1 VLAAYS
7 VDPNGAVCDMKTLHA
22 GILPTLP
29 QILTIAL
36 QALIPTL
43 QFPIGTLR
51 PIMVALRNQALDRTM
66 DVEEMMRSRVEIDAH
81 CDAMIDALPECVDL
95 TFGGRQKIEADLMAE
110 DKFASTAML

>member
-43 QFPIGTLR
+43 QLPIGTLR

-66 DVEEMMRSRVEIDAH
+66 DVEEMMRS

-110 DKFASTAML
+110 DKFASIAML